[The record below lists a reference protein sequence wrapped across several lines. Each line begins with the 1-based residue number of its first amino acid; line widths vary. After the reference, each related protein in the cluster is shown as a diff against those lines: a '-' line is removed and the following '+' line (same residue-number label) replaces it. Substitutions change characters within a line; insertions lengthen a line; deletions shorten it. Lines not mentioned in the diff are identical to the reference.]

1 VGCGVR
7 VMMQGAGGGGYDVGY
22 DMGYDV
28 GYDVGCRFKVM
39 DYGFRV
45 MGRGFRVC
53 GVGVWIQD
61 IRYRV

>member
-1 VGCGVR
+1 
-7 VMMQGAGGGGYDVGY
+7 M
-22 DMGYDV
+22 

-53 GVGVWIQD
+53 GVGVWI
-61 IRYRV
+61 